1 MNLDEMKNSWN
12 VLNERLEQN
21 EILNKRIIE
30 EMVASKTK
38 SAYDCIYNQELRGLY
53 ILLLVALIVLPANRF
68 LGINMKQSSFILL
81 EAVMFLA
88 LLFQSVI
95 LYSLSKFKLNYM
107 KVNELTRT
115 VLKYRKFYSY
125 NKKYGTILGLGSV
138 IIFMISESKITNPYA
153 FLPVLAVMIIGCIY
167 SYTKL
172 KLHEQK
178 IKEVEQGLAELK
190 EFESETIR
198 TGSERLNL
206 RTLHLDY
213 QVN

>member
-1 MNLDEMKNSWN
+1 MNFDEMKNSWN

-38 SAYDCIYNQELRGLY
+38 SAYDSIYNQELRGLY
-53 ILLLVALIVLPANRF
+53 IILLCGLIVLPVNRF
-68 LGINMKQSSFILL
+68 LGINMKLSSFILL

-88 LLFQSVI
+88 LLFQLVI

-115 VLKYRKFYSY
+115 VLKYRRFYSY

-138 IIFMISESKITNPYA
+138 IVFMISESKITNPYA
-153 FLPVLAVMIIGCIY
+153 FVPVLTVMIVGCIY
-167 SYTKL
+167 SYTKM
-172 KLHEQK
+172 KQHEQK

-198 TGSERLNL
+198 TGSK
-206 RTLHLDY
+206 
-213 QVN
+213 

>member
-1 MNLDEMKNSWN
+1 MKNSWN

-38 SAYDCIYNQELRGLY
+38 SAYDSIYNQELRGLY
-53 ILLLVALIVLPANRF
+53 IILLCGLIVLPVNRF
-68 LGINMKQSSFILL
+68 LGINMKLSSFILL
-81 EAVMFLA
+81 ETVMFLA
-88 LLFQSVI
+88 LLFQLAI

-115 VLKYRKFYSY
+115 VLKYRRFYSY

-138 IIFMISESKITNPYA
+138 IVFMISESKITNPYA
-153 FLPVLAVMIIGCIY
+153 FVPVLTVMIVGCIY
-167 SYTKL
+167 SYTKM
-172 KLHEQK
+172 KQHEQK

-198 TGSERLNL
+198 TGSK
-206 RTLHLDY
+206 
-213 QVN
+213 

>member
-1 MNLDEMKNSWN
+1 MNVDEMKNSWN

-38 SAYDCIYNQELRGLY
+38 SAYDSIYNQELRGLY
-53 ILLLVALIVLPANRF
+53 IILLCGLIVLPVNRF
-68 LGINMKQSSFILL
+68 LGINMKLSSFILL

-88 LLFQSVI
+88 LLFQLVI

-115 VLKYRKFYSY
+115 VLKYRRFYSY

-138 IIFMISESKITNPYA
+138 IVFMISESKITNPYA
-153 FLPVLAVMIIGCIY
+153 FVPVLTVMIVGCVY
-167 SYTKL
+167 SYTKM
-172 KLHEQK
+172 KQHEQR

-198 TGSERLNL
+198 TGNR
-206 RTLHLDY
+206 
-213 QVN
+213 

>member
-21 EILNKRIIE
+21 EILDKRIIE

-38 SAYDCIYNQELRGLY
+38 SAYDSIYNQELRGLY
-53 ILLLVALIVLPANRF
+53 IILLCGLIVLPVNRF
-68 LGINMKQSSFILL
+68 LGINMKLSSFILL
-81 EAVMFLA
+81 ETVMFLA
-88 LLFQSVI
+88 LLFQLAI

-115 VLKYRKFYSY
+115 VLKYRRFYSY

-138 IIFMISESKITNPYA
+138 IVFMISESKITNPYA
-153 FLPVLAVMIIGCIY
+153 FVPVLTVMIVGCIY
-167 SYTKL
+167 SYTKM
-172 KLHEQK
+172 KQHEQK

-198 TGSERLNL
+198 TGSK
-206 RTLHLDY
+206 
-213 QVN
+213 

>member
-38 SAYDCIYNQELRGLY
+38 SAYDSIYNQELRGLY

-115 VLKYRKFYSY
+115 VLKYRKFYIY
-125 NKKYGTILGLGSV
+125 NNKYGTILGLGSV

-198 TGSERLNL
+198 TGSK
-206 RTLHLDY
+206 
-213 QVN
+213 

>member
-53 ILLLVALIVLPANRF
+53 IILLIALIVLPVNRF
-68 LGINMKQSSFILL
+68 LGINMKLSSFILL
-81 EAVMFLA
+81 ETVMFLA
-88 LLFQSVI
+88 LLFQLAI

-138 IIFMISESKITNPYA
+138 IVFMILESRLTNPYA
-153 FLPVLAVMIIGCIY
+153 FLPVLAVMIVGCIY
-167 SYTKL
+167 SYTKM
-172 KLHEQK
+172 KQHEQK

-198 TGSERLNL
+198 TGSK
-206 RTLHLDY
+206 
-213 QVN
+213 

>member
-38 SAYDCIYNQELRGLY
+38 SAYDSIYNQELRGLY
-53 ILLLVALIVLPANRF
+53 IILLCGLIVLPVNRF
-68 LGINMKQSSFILL
+68 LGINMKLSSFILL
-81 EAVMFLA
+81 ETVMFLA
-88 LLFQSVI
+88 LLFQLVI

-115 VLKYRKFYSY
+115 VLKYRRFYSY

-138 IIFMISESKITNPYA
+138 IVFMISESKITNPYA

-198 TGSERLNL
+198 TGSK
-206 RTLHLDY
+206 
-213 QVN
+213 

>member
-38 SAYDCIYNQELRGLY
+38 SAYDSIYNQELRGLY
-53 ILLLVALIVLPANRF
+53 IILLCGLIVLPVNRF
-68 LGINMKQSSFILL
+68 LGINMKLSSFILL
-81 EAVMFLA
+81 ETVMFLA
-88 LLFQSVI
+88 LLFQLVI

-115 VLKYRKFYSY
+115 VLKYRRFYSY

-138 IIFMISESKITNPYA
+138 IVFMISESKITNPYA
-153 FLPVLAVMIIGCIY
+153 FVPVLAVMIVGCIY
-167 SYTKL
+167 SYTKM
-172 KLHEQK
+172 KQHEQK

-198 TGSERLNL
+198 TGSK
-206 RTLHLDY
+206 
-213 QVN
+213 

>member
-38 SAYDCIYNQELRGLY
+38 SAYDSIYNQELRGLY
-53 ILLLVALIVLPANRF
+53 IILLCGLIVLPVNRF
-68 LGINMKQSSFILL
+68 LGINMKLSSFILL
-81 EAVMFLA
+81 ETVMFLA
-88 LLFQSVI
+88 LLFQLAI

-115 VLKYRKFYSY
+115 VLKYRRFYSY

-138 IIFMISESKITNPYA
+138 IVFMISESKITNPYA
-153 FLPVLAVMIIGCIY
+153 FVPVLTVMLVGCI
-167 SYTKL
+167 
-172 KLHEQK
+172 
-178 IKEVEQGLAELK
+178 
-190 EFESETIR
+190 
-198 TGSERLNL
+198 
-206 RTLHLDY
+206 
-213 QVN
+213 

>member
-1 MNLDEMKNSWN
+1 MNFDEMKNSWN

-38 SAYDCIYNQELRGLY
+38 SAYDSIYNQELRGLY
-53 ILLLVALIVLPANRF
+53 IILLCGLIVLPVNRF
-68 LGINMKQSSFILL
+68 LGINMKLSSFILL

-88 LLFQSVI
+88 LLFQLAI

-115 VLKYRKFYSY
+115 VLKYRRFYSY

-138 IIFMISESKITNPYA
+138 IVFMISESKITNPYA
-153 FLPVLAVMIIGCIY
+153 FVPVLTVMIVGCIY
-167 SYTKL
+167 SYTKM
-172 KLHEQK
+172 KQHEQK

-198 TGSERLNL
+198 TESK
-206 RTLHLDY
+206 
-213 QVN
+213 

>member
-38 SAYDCIYNQELRGLY
+38 SAYDSIYNQELRGLY
-53 ILLLVALIVLPANRF
+53 IILLCGLIVLPVNRF
-68 LGINMKQSSFILL
+68 LGINMKLSSFILL
-81 EAVMFLA
+81 ETVMFLA
-88 LLFQSVI
+88 LLFQLVI

-115 VLKYRKFYSY
+115 VLKYRRFYSY

-138 IIFMISESKITNPYA
+138 IVFMISESKITNPYA
-153 FLPVLAVMIIGCIY
+153 FVPVLAVMIVGCIY
-167 SYTKL
+167 SYTKM
-172 KLHEQK
+172 KQHEQK

-198 TGSERLNL
+198 TGNK
-206 RTLHLDY
+206 
-213 QVN
+213 

>member
-38 SAYDCIYNQELRGLY
+38 SAYDSIYNQELRGLY
-53 ILLLVALIVLPANRF
+53 IILLCGLIVLPVNRF
-68 LGINMKQSSFILL
+68 LGIDMKLSSFILL
-81 EAVMFLA
+81 ETVMFLA
-88 LLFQSVI
+88 LLFQLAI

-115 VLKYRKFYSY
+115 VLKYRRFYSY

-138 IIFMISESKITNPYA
+138 IVFMISESKITNPYA
-153 FLPVLAVMIIGCIY
+153 FVPVLTVMIVGCIY
-167 SYTKL
+167 SYTKM
-172 KLHEQK
+172 KQHEQK

-198 TGSERLNL
+198 TGSK
-206 RTLHLDY
+206 
-213 QVN
+213 

>member
-1 MNLDEMKNSWN
+1 MKLDEMKNSWN

-38 SAYDCIYNQELRGLY
+38 SAYDSIYNQELRGLY

-95 LYSLSKFKLNYM
+95 LYSLSKFKLN
-107 KVNELTRT
+107 
-115 VLKYRKFYSY
+115 
-125 NKKYGTILGLGSV
+125 
-138 IIFMISESKITNPYA
+138 
-153 FLPVLAVMIIGCIY
+153 
-167 SYTKL
+167 
-172 KLHEQK
+172 
-178 IKEVEQGLAELK
+178 
-190 EFESETIR
+190 
-198 TGSERLNL
+198 
-206 RTLHLDY
+206 
-213 QVN
+213 

>member
-38 SAYDCIYNQELRGLY
+38 SAYDSIYNQELRGLY
-53 ILLLVALIVLPANRF
+53 IILLCGLIVLPVNRF
-68 LGINMKQSSFILL
+68 LGINMKLSSFILL
-81 EAVMFLA
+81 ETVMFLA
-88 LLFQSVI
+88 LLFQLAI

-115 VLKYRKFYSY
+115 VLKYRRFYSY

-138 IIFMISESKITNPYA
+138 IVFMISESKITNPYA
-153 FLPVLAVMIIGCIY
+153 FVPVLTVMIVGCIY
-167 SYTKL
+167 SYTKM
-172 KLHEQK
+172 KQHEQK

-190 EFESETIR
+190 DFESETIR
-198 TGSERLNL
+198 SGSK
-206 RTLHLDY
+206 
-213 QVN
+213 

>member
-38 SAYDCIYNQELRGLY
+38 SAYDSIYNQELRGLY
-53 ILLLVALIVLPANRF
+53 IILLCGLIVLPVNRF
-68 LGINMKQSSFILL
+68 LGINMKLSSFILL
-81 EAVMFLA
+81 ETVMFLA
-88 LLFQSVI
+88 LLFQLVI

-115 VLKYRKFYSY
+115 VLKYRRFYSY

-138 IIFMISESKITNPYA
+138 IVFMISESKITNPYA
-153 FLPVLAVMIIGCIY
+153 FVPVLAVMIVGCIY
-167 SYTKL
+167 SNTKM
-172 KLHEQK
+172 KQHEQK

-198 TGSERLNL
+198 TGSK
-206 RTLHLDY
+206 
-213 QVN
+213 

>member
-38 SAYDCIYNQELRGLY
+38 SVYDCIYNQELRGLY
-53 ILLLVALIVLPANRF
+53 IILFVALIVLPVNRF
-68 LGINMKQSSFILL
+68 LGINMKLSSFILL

-115 VLKYRKFYSY
+115 VLRYRKFYSY

-138 IIFMISESKITNPYA
+138 IVFMILESRLTNPYA
-153 FLPVLAVMIIGCIY
+153 FLPILAVMIVGCIY
-167 SYTKL
+167 SYTKM
-172 KLHEQK
+172 KQHEQR
-178 IKEVEQGLAELK
+178 IKEVEQGLTELK

-198 TGSERLNL
+198 TESK
-206 RTLHLDY
+206 
-213 QVN
+213 

>member
-1 MNLDEMKNSWN
+1 MNFDEMKNSWN

-38 SAYDCIYNQELRGLY
+38 SAYDSIYNQELRGLY

-81 EAVMFLA
+81 EALMFMA

-138 IIFMISESKITNPYA
+138 IIFMISESNITNPYA

-198 TGSERLNL
+198 TGSK
-206 RTLHLDY
+206 
-213 QVN
+213 

>member
-53 ILLLVALIVLPANRF
+53 IILLIALIVLPVNRF
-68 LGINMKQSSFILL
+68 LGINMKLSSFILL

-88 LLFQSVI
+88 LLFQSLI
-95 LYSLSKFKLNYM
+95 LYNLSKFKLNYV

-125 NKKYGTILGLGSV
+125 NKKYGTILGLGFV
-138 IIFMISESKITNPYA
+138 IVFMILESRLTNPYA
-153 FLPVLAVMIIGCIY
+153 FLPVLAVMIVGCIY
-167 SYTKL
+167 SYTKM
-172 KLHEQK
+172 KQHEQK

-198 TGSERLNL
+198 TGNK
-206 RTLHLDY
+206 
-213 QVN
+213 

>member
-88 LLFQSVI
+88 FQSVI

-198 TGSERLNL
+198 TGSK
-206 RTLHLDY
+206 
-213 QVN
+213 

>member
-38 SAYDCIYNQELRGLY
+38 SAYDSIYNQELRGLY
-53 ILLLVALIVLPANRF
+53 IILLCGLIVLPVNRF
-68 LGINMKQSSFILL
+68 LGINMKLSSFILL
-81 EAVMFLA
+81 ETVMFLA
-88 LLFQSVI
+88 LLFQLAI

-115 VLKYRKFYSY
+115 VLKYRRFYSY

-138 IIFMISESKITNPYA
+138 IVFMISESKITNPYA
-153 FLPVLAVMIIGCIY
+153 FVPVLTVMIVGCIY
-167 SYTKL
+167 SYTKM
-172 KLHEQK
+172 KQHEQK

-190 EFESETIR
+190 EFERETIR
-198 TGSERLNL
+198 TGSK
-206 RTLHLDY
+206 
-213 QVN
+213 

>member
-38 SAYDCIYNQELRGLY
+38 SAYDSIYNQEVRGLY
-53 ILLLVALIVLPANRF
+53 IILLCGLIVLPVNWF
-68 LGINMKQSSFILL
+68 LGINMKLSSFILL

-88 LLFQSVI
+88 LLFQLVI

-115 VLKYRKFYSY
+115 VLKYRRFYSY

-138 IIFMISESKITNPYA
+138 IVFMISESKITNPYA
-153 FLPVLAVMIIGCIY
+153 FVPVLTVMIVGCVY
-167 SYTKL
+167 SYTKM
-172 KLHEQK
+172 KQHEQK

-198 TGSERLNL
+198 TGNR
-206 RTLHLDY
+206 
-213 QVN
+213 

>member
-38 SAYDCIYNQELRGLY
+38 SAYDSIYNQELRGLY
-53 ILLLVALIVLPANRF
+53 IILLCGLIVLPVNRF
-68 LGINMKQSSFILL
+68 LGINMKLSSFILL
-81 EAVMFLA
+81 ETVMFLA
-88 LLFQSVI
+88 LLFQLAI

-115 VLKYRKFYSY
+115 VLKYRRFYSY

-153 FLPVLAVMIIGCIY
+153 FVPVLTVMIVGCIY
-167 SYTKL
+167 SYTKM
-172 KLHEQK
+172 KQHEQK

-198 TGSERLNL
+198 TGSK
-206 RTLHLDY
+206 
-213 QVN
+213 

>member
-53 ILLLVALIVLPANRF
+53 IILLIALIVLPVNRF
-68 LGINMKQSSFILL
+68 LGINMKLSSFILL
-81 EAVMFLA
+81 ETVMFLA
-88 LLFQSVI
+88 LLFQLAI

-115 VLKYRKFYSY
+115 VLKYRRFYSY

-138 IIFMISESKITNPYA
+138 IVFMILESRLTNPYA
-153 FLPVLAVMIIGCIY
+153 FLPVLAVMIVGCIY
-167 SYTKL
+167 SYTKM
-172 KLHEQK
+172 KQHEQK

-198 TGSERLNL
+198 TGSK
-206 RTLHLDY
+206 
-213 QVN
+213 